1 MKMRAMG
8 IVSFGICV
16 GLAAAMP
23 ATAGQAAPSAE
34 VTAGLQELDEIM
46 VRGKRLKQTIVE
58 AEDEFF
64 SLFNNLN
71 KDDDYDTHCQ
81 QLNVDP
87 ESQIR
92 SRVCMPGFV
101 ANAMAEWAAS
111 KLDCTDFSN
120 FAGMDGR
127 ISPGEA
133 DDDDDLK
140 AHFTLLD
147 INHDG
152 FLSLMEYA
160 ERQTNFQT
168 NCYQPP
174 PPQLVLMEGTQK
186 WYEHS
191 MRVIN
196 SDSRLQK
203 MAGRLDDLYHE
214 LWSEQQRLNTVEESL
229 QVQRHPVGNVGPRTR

>member
-1 MKMRAMG
+1 MKQSAVG
-8 IVSFGICV
+8 VAIVGLCI

-23 ATAGQAAPSAE
+23 VSAAEAATPADVP
-34 VTAGLQELDEIM
+34 AGLQELDEIM
-46 VRGKRLKQTIVE
+46 VRGKRLKQTIAE

-64 SLFNNLN
+64 SLFNAVN

-101 ANAMAEWAAS
+101 ADAMAHWAAS
-111 KLDCTDFSN
+111 KVDCTDFTSI
-120 FAGMDGR
+120 AGMDGR

-133 DDDDDLK
+133 DDDEDLK

-168 NCYQPP
+168 NCYQAP
-174 PPQLVLMEGTQK
+174 PPQLVLMEGTQR

-196 SDSRLQK
+196 TDPRLQK
-203 MAGRLDDLYHE
+203 MAGHLDDLYHE
-214 LWSEQQRLNTVEESL
+214 LWSEQQRLETVEASL
-229 QVQRHPVGNVGPRTR
+229 QAERRAAGSVGPRAR